1 MADTMHRKG
10 DLSPDA
16 IAIDETSRLVS
27 SDKVQGTEVYNPDGE
42 NIGSIYNFMVDKL
55 TGRVEYAVMSFGGFL
70 GIGERYYPLP
80 WQTLKYDTEL
90 GGFVVNVDKQ
100 MLEQAPNYAVDE
112 TPWSD
117 PAYGRGVHGYY
128 GIPYYL

>member
-1 MADTMHRKG
+1 
-10 DLSPDA
+10 
-16 IAIDETSRLVS
+16 
-27 SDKVQGTEVYNPDGE
+27 
-42 NIGSIYNFMVDKL
+42 MVDKL
-55 TGRVEYAVMSFGGFL
+55 TGKVEYAVMSFGGFL
-70 GIGERYYPLP
+70 GIGERYHPLP

-100 MLEQAPNYAVDE
+100 TLEQAPSYPVGE